1 MENNVHF
8 SCLHSEEGFGELAQS
23 LGAIQGASNS
33 FQFPQPYGAGVLKKV
48 NLYAGVQAVA
58 FNFSLEKEL
67 LLHKDSCSG
76 ETART
81 FSFTYI
87 LTPEALVLQHVN
99 DHAQFPLH
107 GATPLLFTA
116 DDVEMVFKVQPKRL
130 VKVLT
135 ITTPAAWLLR
145 QAENTGAT
153 TEESMKMLTRSD
165 MPLIIQESCAGAEL
179 TEVSQVHAA
188 LVNGSFDQPAMM
200 NKVLNLINNFWKKL
214 HNHKRMHVI
223 ENRIMHAEKII
234 EAESILMEH
243 LTRDLPRL
251 SVIAQ
256 RVALSE
262 STLKR
267 YFKVMFGRSVY
278 DYYLEKK
285 MQVARNIL
293 QEDCLSVNEVAD
305 MVGYEKVSNFIKV
318 FKKFHGFSPG
328 TIKKR
333 SPLKASLTTA

>member
-1 MENNVHF
+1 MENNIYY
-8 SCLHSEEGFGELAQS
+8 SCLHTEEGFGELSLA
-23 LGAIQGASNS
+23 LGALPHTTNS
-33 FQFPQPYGAGVLKKV
+33 YQFPQTNGAGLLKKV

-58 FNFSLEKEL
+58 FNFSLEKEIL
-67 LLHKDSCSG
+67 LYREPCKG
-76 ETART
+76 ESART
-81 FSFTYI
+81 FTFTYI

-99 DHAQFPLH
+99 NHAQVQVH
-107 GATPLLFTA
+107 GATALLFSA
-116 DDVEMVFKVQPKRL
+116 DDVGMIFKLLPRRL

-145 QAENTGAT
+145 HAEETAAA
-153 TEESMKMLTRSD
+153 TEESMRLLTRTD
-165 MPLIIQESCAGAEL
+165 MPVVIQESCGGSEL
-179 TEVSQVHAA
+179 TEVAQIHAA
-188 LVNGSFDQPAMM
+188 LVNGSFDQAAMM
-200 NKVLNLINNFWKKL
+200 NKILGLINAFWKKL

-243 LTRDLPRL
+243 LTKDLPRL

-333 SPLKASLTTA
+333 SPFKTSLSI

>member
-1 MENNVHF
+1 MENSIHF
-8 SCLHSEEGFGELAQS
+8 SCLHTEEGFGDLAYA
-23 LGAIQGASNS
+23 LGALPHTATSY
-33 FQFPQPYGAGVLKKV
+33 QFPNTKGAGIIKKV
-48 NLYAGVQAVA
+48 NLYAGVQAAA
-58 FNFSLEKEL
+58 FNFNLEKDYVL
-67 LLHKDSCSG
+67 YKDSCKG
-76 ETART
+76 ETVRT

-87 LTPEALVLQHVN
+87 LTPEALVLQN
-99 DHAQFPLH
+99 INEHAQVPLH
-107 GATPLLFTA
+107 GVTPLLFSA
-116 DDVEMVFKVQPKRL
+116 DDVQLKFKLHSKRL

-145 QAENTGAT
+145 QAENTGST
-153 TEESMKMLTRSD
+153 SEETMKTLTQAN
-165 MPLIIQESCAGAEL
+165 MPLVLQESCAGSEL
-179 TEVSQVHAA
+179 TEASMVHAA
-188 LVNGSFDQPAMM
+188 LVNGSFDQPTMM
-200 NKVLNLINNFWKKL
+200 NHVLNLINTFWKKI
-214 HNHKRMHVI
+214 HNHKRHVV
-223 ENRIMHAEKII
+223 ENRIMHAEKLI

-251 SVIAQ
+251 SIIAQ

-333 SPLKASLTTA
+333 NHLKVSLGV